1 MSRVARKPGHHHEG
15 DALIRTA
22 RLYDLTMRLWGRR
35 GRRWRA
41 SLADQLDLQRG
52 DRVLDVAC
60 GTGQLAVELARRV
73 VPGGSVIGVDAAEE
87 MVVRATAIST
97 RARLPVSFQTASASG
112 LPFPDG
118 TFDAVT
124 CTLAIHHLA
133 DPGHA
138 VEEMLR
144 VLRPNGRLLIADV
157 QAPPAGRGFLI
168 RRIIPHALAERPL
181 DQALDLVRAA
191 GLTDVARSDSPVS
204 WIGHVTA
211 TKANRQ

>member
-1 MSRVARKPGHHHEG
+1 MAGHRHDG
-15 DALIRTA
+15 DALIRRA

-41 SLADQLDLQRG
+41 SLADQLDLKRG

-73 VPGGSVIGVDAAEE
+73 VPSGSVIGVDAAEE
-87 MVVRATAIST
+87 MVARATAISIRT
-97 RARLPVSFQTASASG
+97 GLPVSFQTGSAQA
-112 LPFPDG
+112 LPFPEA

-144 VLRPNGRLLIADV
+144 VLRPGGRLLIADV
-157 QAPPAGRGFLI
+157 QAPPSGRGFLI
-168 RRIIPHALAERPL
+168 RRIIGHALAERPL

-191 GLTDVARSDSPVS
+191 GFIDVSRSDSPVS
-204 WIGHVTA
+204 WIGHVMA
-211 TKANRQ
+211 TKADGRQ